1 MKTAIKTGP
10 FQTTSG
16 AQATEDP
23 DLLAANG
30 RAAVREVEIEI
41 ARILEQGKKK
51 RGEAS
56 NLDGGIR
63 SSFLSARAQ
72 RGR

>member
-1 MKTAIKTGP
+1 MKTAIKTGE
-10 FQTTSG
+10 TTSG

-56 NLDGGIR
+56 KGSNRGQSL
-63 SSFLSARAQ
+63 LSTLAFES
-72 RGR
+72 

>member
-10 FQTTSG
+10 PQITSG
-16 AQATEDP
+16 AQATEDL

-41 ARILEQGKKK
+41 ARILEEG
-51 RGEAS
+51 
-56 NLDGGIR
+56 LDHRINAWSQTAER
-63 SSFLSARAQ
+63 RQLN
-72 RGR
+72 